1 MAKLIFKA
9 QYYSPVSKTP
19 EGKTRGSYASYIATR
34 DGVEIV
40 SRSGMAEYVDARKGS
55 HGLFSDEGVAIDME
69 KVCDEVDSVDGNV
82 WGLIFSLKREDAER
96 LGYNTAEQWMQLLR
110 SRRNDISKEMHIEP
124 GNLRWYAAYHNHV
137 DHPHVHMLVWSD
149 RAKEAYLD
157 RNGIHNIKQT
167 IAGDIFR
174 QEMYCVYQRQT
185 EHRDVIR
192 RDFRERMREIVLQIN
207 GASFDNPVLEQ
218 MLILLSEKLKKVK
231 GKKKYGYLDR
241 HTKKAVDEIVRCIA
255 NDDKIKE
262 LYELWYQSKCET
274 FRTYTDVMPEK
285 EPIENCAEFKP
296 IRNAVVTLA
305 SDITALPDMKES
317 SYHYGY
323 VPREFSQAEIADAKK
338 LITEDRYDDAWKLLV
353 SAYTNGNS
361 YAYAFLGDCL
371 CLGRYWYADR
381 DRGMWFLTSAADKGN
396 SYAMYRLGLE
406 NLKDDKDEAEYWFK
420 KAAEYGVVNA
430 MYSLYRLYKDGDVKP
445 NSSADKLQ
453 YLRKSAEAGFK
464 AAEYE
469 YSKYLKEKNPELSL
483 EYLKRSAERG
493 FADAMYT
500 YGKML
505 IESGDDE
512 GGLAYLEKAA
522 ERNTWIRSQL
532 ALLYLYKYDNYEKF
546 KEHIE
551 SAASDGDPFA
561 DSVIKHYNAD
571 RNMKIV
577 TGVANLFYYAGSIFE
592 DSAAKDD
599 PAQTW
604 DGVDSKLKREIE
616 QKKRGEMKM
625 V

>member
-1 MAKLIFKA
+1 MPKLIFKA
-9 QYYSPVSKTP
+9 PYYSPVSKTP
-19 EGKTRGSYASYIATR
+19 EGKTRGGYASYIATR
-34 DGVEIV
+34 DGVEIL
-40 SRSGMAEYVDARKGS
+40 SRSGMAEYMDARKGS

-110 SRRNDISKEMHIEP
+110 SRRNDIAKEMHIEP
-124 GNLRWYAAYHNHV
+124 GNLRWYAAYHNHI
-137 DHPHVHMLVWSD
+137 DHPHVHMLVWSE

-185 EHRDVIR
+185 EHRDAIR
-192 RDFRERMREIVLQIN
+192 RDFRERMREIVSEIN
-207 GASFDNPVLEQ
+207 GTSFDNPVLEQ
-218 MLILLSEKLKKVK
+218 KLILLSEKLKKLK
-231 GKKKYGYLDR
+231 GKKKYGYIDR
-241 HTKKAVDEIVRCIA
+241 HTKKMVDEIVRYIA
-255 NDDKIKE
+255 NDDNIKE
-262 LYELWYQSKCET
+262 LYGLWYQCRCET
-274 FRTYTDVMPEK
+274 FRTYTDAMPEK

-296 IRNAVVTLA
+296 LRNAVVTLA
-305 SDITALPDMKES
+305 GDITALPEMKTND
-317 SYHYGY
+317 YHYGY
-323 VPREFSQAEIADAKK
+323 APREFSMSEVAEAKALIA
-338 LITEDRYDDAWKLLV
+338 EDRHDEAWKLLV
-353 SAYTNGNS
+353 SANVAGNS
-361 YAYAFLGDCL
+361 YAYAYLGDCL
-371 CLGRYWYADR
+371 CVGRHWEKDR

-396 SYAMYRLGLE
+396 PYAMYRLGLE
-406 NLKDDKDEAEYWFK
+406 HLKNDKEEAEYWFI
-420 KAAEYGVVNA
+420 KAAECGVTNA
-430 MYSLYRLYKDGDVKP
+430 MYSLYRLYKDGEVKP
-445 NSSADKLQ
+445 GSSTDRTR
-453 YLRKSAEAGFK
+453 YLRKAAETGFRV
-464 AAEYE
+464 AEYE

-483 EYLKRSAERG
+483 EYLKHSAMQG

-532 ALLYLYKYDNYEKF
+532 AMLYLYKYDNYEKF

-551 SAASDGDPFA
+551 SAASSGDAFA
-561 DSVIKHYNAD
+561 SSVIRHYNED
-571 RNMKIV
+571 RNINIV

-599 PAQTW
+599 PTPTW
-604 DGVDSKLKREIE
+604 DGIDSKLKREIE
-616 QKKRGEMKM
+616 QKKRGMSM
-625 V
+625 HY

>member
-9 QYYSPVSKTP
+9 PYYSPVSKTP
-19 EGKTRGSYASYIATR
+19 EGKSRGSYASYIATR

-40 SRSGMAEYVDARKGS
+40 SRSGMAEYMDARKGS
-55 HGLFSDEGVAIDME
+55 HGLFSDEGIAIDM
-69 KVCDEVDSVDGNV
+69 KQVCDEIDSVDGNV

-110 SRRNDISKEMHIEP
+110 SRRNDIAKEMHIAP

-149 RAKEAYLD
+149 RAKEAYLH

-185 EHRDVIR
+185 AHRDAIR
-192 RDFRERMREIVLQIN
+192 RDFRERMREIVSQIN
-207 GASFDNPVLEQ
+207 SASFDNPVLEQ
-218 MLILLSEKLKKVK
+218 KLILLSEKLKKVK

-241 HTKKAVDEIVRCIA
+241 HTKKMVDEIVRYIA
-255 NDDKIKE
+255 DDDRIKE
-262 LYELWYQSKCET
+262 LYELWYQCRCET

-285 EPIENCAEFKP
+285 EPIETCAEFKP
-296 IRNAVVTLA
+296 LRNAVVTLA
-305 SDITALPDMKES
+305 SDITALPEMKTND
-317 SYHYGY
+317 YHYSY
-323 VPREFSQAEIADAKK
+323 VPREFSQAEIAEAKA
-338 LITEDRYDDAWKLLV
+338 LIAESRYDEAWKLLV
-353 SAYTNGNS
+353 SVNTAGNS
-361 YAYAFLGDCL
+361 YAYAYLGDCL
-371 CLGRYWYADR
+371 CVERHWEKDR

-396 SYAMYRLGLE
+396 PYAMYRLGLE
-406 NLKDDKDEAEYWFK
+406 YLKDDKEEAEYWFM
-420 KAAEYGVVNA
+420 KAAEHGVENA
-430 MYSLYRLYKDGDVKP
+430 MYSLYQLYKDGDVQP
-445 NSSADKLQ
+445 GSSADKNS
-453 YLRKSAEAGFK
+453 YLRMAAEAGFK

-469 YSKYLKEKNPELSL
+469 YSKYLKEKNPELSHD
-483 EYLKRSAERG
+483 YLKHSAIQG
-493 FADAMYT
+493 FSDAMYT

-512 GGLAYLEKAA
+512 GGLVYLEKAA

-546 KEHIE
+546 KEYIE
-551 SAASDGDPFA
+551 SAASSGDSFA
-561 DSVIKHYNAD
+561 SSVIEHYNAD
-571 RNMKIV
+571 RNMKLIM
-577 TGVANLFYYAGSIFE
+577 GMANLFYYTGSIFE

-599 PAQTW
+599 LAQTW

-616 QKKRGEMKM
+616 QKKRGMSM
-625 V
+625 HY

>member
-9 QYYSPVSKTP
+9 PYYSPVSKTP

-34 DGVEIV
+34 DGVEIL
-40 SRSGMAEYVDARKGS
+40 SRSGMAEYMDARKGS
-55 HGLFSDEGVAIDME
+55 HGLFSDEGVTIDMQ

-110 SRRNDISKEMHIEP
+110 SRRNDIAKEMHIAP

-167 IAGDIFR
+167 VAGDIFR

-185 EHRDVIR
+185 EHRDAIR
-192 RDFRERMREIVLQIN
+192 RDFRERMREIVSEIN
-207 GASFDNPVLEQ
+207 SASFDNPVLEQ
-218 MLILLSEKLKKVK
+218 KLVLLSEKLKKVK

-241 HTKKAVDEIVRCIA
+241 HTKKMVDEIVKYIA
-255 NDDKIKE
+255 DDDKIKE
-262 LYELWYQSKCET
+262 LYELWYQCRCET

-285 EPIENCAEFKP
+285 KPIETCAEFKP
-296 IRNAVVTLA
+296 LRNAVVTLA
-305 SDITALPDMKES
+305 SDITALPDMKEND
-317 SYHYGY
+317 YHYGY
-323 VPREFSQAEIADAKK
+323 VPREFNQAEIAEAKK
-338 LITEDRYDDAWKLLV
+338 LLAEDRYDEAWKLLV
-353 SAYTNGNS
+353 SEGTNRNS

-371 CLGRYWYADR
+371 CSGKYWYADR
-381 DRGMWFLTSAADKGN
+381 DRGMWFLTSAADNGN

-420 KAAEYGVVNA
+420 KAAERGVVNA

-445 NSSADKLQ
+445 NSSAEMLH
-453 YLRKSAEAGFK
+453 YLRKSAEAGFR

-469 YSKYLKEKNPELSL
+469 YSKYLKEKNPALSL
-483 EYLKRSAERG
+483 EYLKRSADRG
-493 FADAMYT
+493 FANAMYA

-505 IESGDDE
+505 IEGGNDE
-512 GGLAYLEKAA
+512 DGLAYLEKAA
-522 ERNTWIRSQL
+522 EKNTWIRSQL
-532 ALLYLYKYDNYEKF
+532 ALLYL
-546 KEHIE
+546 
-551 SAASDGDPFA
+551 
-561 DSVIKHYNAD
+561 
-571 RNMKIV
+571 
-577 TGVANLFYYAGSIFE
+577 
-592 DSAAKDD
+592 
-599 PAQTW
+599 
-604 DGVDSKLKREIE
+604 
-616 QKKRGEMKM
+616 
-625 V
+625 